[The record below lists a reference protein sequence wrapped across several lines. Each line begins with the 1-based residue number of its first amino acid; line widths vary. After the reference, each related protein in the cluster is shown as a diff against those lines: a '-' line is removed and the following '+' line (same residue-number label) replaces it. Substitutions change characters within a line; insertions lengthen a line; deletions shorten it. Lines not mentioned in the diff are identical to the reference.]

1 MINKVTIVGLLVVF
15 VICSFCQKDFE
26 VLNRHSCRCK
36 EKLTNQRNEDSD
48 DNYSVSNKCDTV
60 NLAPNE
66 LLIRIVPSV
75 FVVKYAKDF
84 LVSKYYRDHVEQLH
98 L

>member
-1 MINKVTIVGLLVVF
+1 MINKVTIIGLLVVF
-15 VICSFCQKDFE
+15 VICSFSQKDFE

-36 EKLTNQRNEDSD
+36 EKLKNQRNEDS

-60 NLAPNE
+60 NLARNE

-75 FVVKYAKDF
+75 FVVKYVKDF
-84 LVSKYYRDHVEQLH
+84 LVSKYYRDHVEQLY